1 MRCHANLPEASG
13 DPEGAQSQVGPGPV
27 SLLPVTLT
35 SLTPSLQRAEASPAS
50 AQGSPQA
57 QAGPSAIALGQAIPQ
72 TPLSILGSP
81 SPRALGSGLR
91 CPMALAHLC
100 VSVSPIR
107 EAEPLKL
114 VALPASE
121 GPSEAR
127 APCLPGGWCHLE
139 SQGQNGQAPRGHG
152 GAPVSGTL
160 NLAVGREARGLDPDT
175 RSCQTD
181 GGSAAL
187 ALG

>member
-1 MRCHANLPEASG
+1 MPHKSSRSLWEPRGGTEPGGTRAGESPAGHTDVSDSKP
-13 DPEGAQSQVGPGPV
+13 PEGRG
-27 SLLPVTLT
+27 LT
-35 SLTPSLQRAEASPAS
+35 CTC
-50 AQGSPQA
+50 SPQA
-57 QAGPSAIALGQAIPQ
+57 RAGPSAIALGQAIPQ
-72 TPLSILGSP
+72 TPLSMLGSP
-81 SPRALGSGLR
+81 SPRALRSGLR
-91 CPMALAHLC
+91 CPMALAHLR
-100 VSVSPIR
+100 VSVSPIQ

-160 NLAVGREARGLDPDT
+160 NLALGREAQGLDPDR